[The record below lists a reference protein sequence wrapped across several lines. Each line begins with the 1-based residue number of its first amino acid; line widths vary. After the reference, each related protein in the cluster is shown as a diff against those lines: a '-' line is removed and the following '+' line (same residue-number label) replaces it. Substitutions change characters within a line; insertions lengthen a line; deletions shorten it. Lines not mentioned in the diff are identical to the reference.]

1 MFDLTIMC
9 TGCGRKV
16 YRVVDETCAPSR
28 VRCTCGAQYS
38 LNVEEDDPR
47 TPLPDIDYDGTEGEL
62 AGAGSSSADAEQ
74 AMAG

>member
-28 VRCTCGAQYS
+28 VRCTCGAQYF
-38 LNVEEDDPR
+38 LRVEEDDPR
-47 TPLPDIDYDGTEGEL
+47 SPLPDVDYDGAEGDFS
-62 AGAGSSSADAEQ
+62 GSVSADTEQ